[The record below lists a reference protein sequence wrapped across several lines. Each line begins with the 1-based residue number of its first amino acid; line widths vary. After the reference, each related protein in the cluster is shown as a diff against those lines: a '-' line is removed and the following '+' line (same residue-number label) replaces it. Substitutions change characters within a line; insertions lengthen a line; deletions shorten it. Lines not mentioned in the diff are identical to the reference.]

1 MIILSVR
8 IFKKNELGGRVMI
21 IVWTGLASIILR
33 YITTISN
40 ASPIWERVDLT
51 NQIKRI
57 GVYAFVLNDLLG

>member
-1 MIILSVR
+1 
-8 IFKKNELGGRVMI
+8 MI
-21 IVWTGLASIILR
+21 IVWTGLASIILK
-33 YITTISN
+33 YITTTSN

>member
-1 MIILSVR
+1 
-8 IFKKNELGGRVMI
+8 MI
-21 IVWTGLASIILR
+21 IVWTGLASIILK

>member
-1 MIILSVR
+1 MIIRSVR

-21 IVWTGLASIILR
+21 IVWTGLASIILK

>member
-21 IVWTGLASIILR
+21 IVWTGLASIILK
-33 YITTISN
+33 YVTTISN

>member
-21 IVWTGLASIILR
+21 IVWTGLASIILK
-33 YITTISN
+33 YMTTISN

>member
-21 IVWTGLASIILR
+21 IVWTGLAYIILK
-33 YITTISN
+33 YITTTSN

>member
-21 IVWTGLASIILR
+21 IVWTGLASIILK

>member
-8 IFKKNELGGRVMI
+8 IFKENELGGRVMI
-21 IVWTGLASIILR
+21 IVWTGLASIILK

>member
-8 IFKKNELGGRVMI
+8 IFKKNELGGRIMI
-21 IVWTGLASIILR
+21 IVWTGLASIILK